1 MPASHHGGFLPWSTG
16 SRLLDFTSCGSQ
28 ALELGVVVA
37 RRLSC
42 SAACRIFSG
51 QGLNPCTLPWQACAT
66 VPPDVLMESSYS
78 ISIAT
83 FFFFF
88 SWPRCMACRI
98 LFPRPGI
105 EPVPPAMEVRSLTTE
120 LPGNREF
127 PIRSISM
134 I

>member
-88 SWPRCMACRI
+88 LLAT
-98 LFPRPGI
+98 LHG
-105 EPVPPAMEVRSLTTE
+105 LQD
-120 LPGNREF
+120 L
-127 PIRSISM
+127 ISPTRDRTCAPCNGSGESNH
-134 I
+134 